1 MMSKHWRYLLDTNVL
16 SESRRPNADERV
28 RAFFEQVNVQR
39 LYVSALSFGEL
50 VKGAEQLRRKDP
62 ERSEEL
68 LIWID
73 DTAAS
78 FGERVLPV
86 DGDIARIWGEIASDR
101 SRPVIDTYLAATAIA
116 YGLVLVTRNLVD
128 FHGLKL
134 TTFNPWV
141 RSLDEI

>member
-1 MMSKHWRYLLDTNVL
+1 MSRHWRYLLDTNVL

-28 RAFFEQVNVQR
+28 RAFFEKVNVQR
-39 LYVSALSFGEL
+39 LYVSALSLGEI
-50 VKGAEQLRRKDP
+50 VKGAEQFRRKDP

-68 LIWID
+68 LVWSD
-73 DTAAS
+73 DIEAS

-86 DGDIARIWGEIASDR
+86 DSDIARIWGEISSDR

-116 YGLVLVTRNLVD
+116 HGLVLVTRNLAD

-134 TTFNPWV
+134 MTFNPW
-141 RSLDEI
+141 SASIDEL